1 MKKFLSF
8 ICLFCISGF
17 LSFSMG
23 CVGAASVTTWNHTGI
38 TINTVNHAEV
48 KKTANGEIELL
59 QHVTQKK
66 VYLPYATY
74 APFGVSDIK
83 QKWQYPLQKRAEN
96 SISYTFRLQPDK
108 KQPVRFC
115 KNKGFLYFNEALSSG
130 KRFVNKL
137 NPADIALMKENPF
150 VIRFLSST
158 GMNCFLIPYAIKKEN
173 SGEIR
178 LQCYTPMKPRV
189 IFPYE
194 QNNTYEENMD
204 GIGITCLRIAMLP
217 IPIIVDTVTF
227 PLQILYMIFLHG
239 I

>member
-23 CVGAASVTTWNHTGI
+23 CATVTTWNHTGI
-38 TINTVNHAEV
+38 TIYTVNHAEV
-48 KKTANGEIELL
+48 RKAVNGEIELL

-66 VYLPYATY
+66 VYLPYTTY

-83 QKWQYPLQKRAEN
+83 QKWQYPLQKKPEN
-96 SISYTFRLQPDK
+96 SISYTFRLRPDK
-108 KQPVRFC
+108 KQPVRVS
-115 KNKGFLYFNEALSSG
+115 KLKGFLYFNEMLSSG
-130 KRFVNKL
+130 KMFVNKL

-150 VIRFLSST
+150 VIRSLLAT
-158 GMNCFLIPYAIKKEN
+158 GRQHFVIPYAIKQEN

-189 IFPYE
+189 IFPYK
-194 QNNTYEENMD
+194 QNNTYQENMN
-204 GIGITCLRIAMLP
+204 GAGITLLRIAMLP
-217 IPIIVDTVTF
+217 IPLVVDTVTF
-227 PLQILYMIFLHG
+227 PLQFLYVILVHG

>member
-1 MKKFLSF
+1 
-8 ICLFCISGF
+8 
-17 LSFSMG
+17 MG
-23 CVGAASVTTWNHTGI
+23 CASVTTWNHTGI

-48 KKTANGEIELL
+48 RKAVNGEIELL

-83 QKWQYPLQKRAEN
+83 QKWQYSLQKKPEN
-96 SISYTFRLQPDK
+96 SISYTFRLRPDK

-115 KNKGFLYFNEALSSG
+115 KNKGFLYFNETLSSG
-130 KRFVNKL
+130 KPFVNKL

-150 VIRFLSST
+150 VIRFLSPT
-158 GMNCFLIPYAIKKEN
+158 GTMNRFLIPYAIKQEN

-178 LQCYTPMKPRV
+178 LQCYTPLTPRV

-194 QNNTYEENMD
+194 QNDTYQKKME
-204 GIGITCLRIAMLP
+204 GAGITLLRIAMLP
-217 IPIIVDTVTF
+217 IPIILDTVTA
-227 PLQILYMIFLHG
+227 PGQVLLLCLLHNG
-239 I
+239 V

>member
-23 CVGAASVTTWNHTGI
+23 CVGAVSVTTWNHTGI

-66 VYLPYATY
+66 VYLPYTTC
-74 APFGVSDIK
+74 APFWVSDIK
-83 QKWQYPLQKRAEN
+83 QKWQYSLQKRAEN

-130 KRFVNKL
+130 KMYVNKL

-194 QNNTYEENMD
+194 QNTYEEKMD

-227 PLQILYMIFLHG
+227 PLQCLYVIFVHG

>member
-1 MKKFLSF
+1 MKKFFSF
-8 ICLFCISGF
+8 ILLSCISGF

-23 CVGAASVTTWNHTGI
+23 CATGTTWNHTGI

-66 VYLPYATY
+66 VYLPYTTY

-83 QKWQYPLQKRAEN
+83 QKWQYPLQKKPEN
-96 SISYTFRLQPDK
+96 SISYTFRLRPDK
-108 KQPVRFC
+108 KQPVRVS
-115 KNKGFLYFNEALSSG
+115 KLKGFLYFNEMLSSG
-130 KRFVNKL
+130 KMFVNKL

-150 VIRFLSST
+150 VIRSLLST
-158 GMNCFLIPYAIKKEN
+158 GRKHFVIPYAIKQEN

-178 LQCYTPMKPRV
+178 LQCYTPMKPRI

-194 QNNTYEENMD
+194 QNNTYREKMN
-204 GIGITCLRIAMLP
+204 GTGITLLRIAMLP
-217 IPIIVDTVTF
+217 IPLVVDTVTF
-227 PLQILYMIFLHG
+227 PLQFLYVILVHG

>member
-1 MKKFLSF
+1 
-8 ICLFCISGF
+8 
-17 LSFSMG
+17 MG
-23 CVGAASVTTWNHTGI
+23 CATVTTWNHTGI

-83 QKWQYPLQKRAEN
+83 QKWQYPLQKKPEN

-115 KNKGFLYFNEALSSG
+115 KNKGFLYFNEDLSTG
-130 KRFVNKL
+130 EIFVNKL

-150 VIRFLSST
+150 VIRFLSPT
-158 GMNCFLIPYAIKKEN
+158 GTMNCFLIPYAIKQEN

-178 LQCYTPMKPRV
+178 LQCYTPLTPRV

-194 QNNTYEENMD
+194 QNDTYQEKME
-204 GIGITCLRIAMLP
+204 GAGITLLRIAMLP
-217 IPIIVDTVTF
+217 IPIILDTVTA
-227 PLQILYMIFLHG
+227 PGQVLLLCLLHNG
-239 I
+239 V

>member
-1 MKKFLSF
+1 
-8 ICLFCISGF
+8 
-17 LSFSMG
+17 MG
-23 CVGAASVTTWNHTGI
+23 CATGTTWHHTGF

-66 VYLPYATY
+66 VYLPYTTY

-83 QKWQYPLQKRAEN
+83 QKWQYPLQKKPEN
-96 SISYTFRLQPDK
+96 SISYTFRLRPDK
-108 KQPVRFC
+108 KQPVRVS
-115 KNKGFLYFNEALSSG
+115 KLKGFLYFNEKLSSR
-130 KRFVNKL
+130 KMFVNKL

-150 VIRFLSST
+150 VIRFLSAT
-158 GMNCFLIPYAIKKEN
+158 ERNHFVIPYAIKQEN

-194 QNNTYEENMD
+194 RNNIYEEKMN
-204 GIGITCLRIAMLP
+204 GAGITLLRIAMLP
-217 IPIIVDTVTF
+217 IPLVVDTVTF
-227 PLQILYMIFLHG
+227 PLQFLYLILVHG

>member
-1 MKKFLSF
+1 MRKLYLFSA
-8 ICLFCISGF
+8 LFCLSVLLFIST
-17 LSFSMG
+17 G
-23 CVGAASVTTWNHTGI
+23 CASVTTWQETGVKI
-38 TINTVNHAEV
+38 YQVHHAEI
-48 KKTANGEIELL
+48 KKNANGDFELL

-74 APFGVSDIK
+74 APFWVSDIK
-83 QKWQYPLQKRAEN
+83 QKWQYSLQKRAEN

-115 KNKGFLYFNEALSSG
+115 KNKGFLYFNEMLSSG
-130 KRFVNKL
+130 KMFVNKL

-150 VIRFLSST
+150 VIRFLSPT

-194 QNNTYEENMD
+194 QNNTYREKMD

-217 IPIIVDTVTF
+217 IPLVVDTVTF
-227 PLQILYMIFLHG
+227 PLQFLCMILLHNG

>member
-23 CVGAASVTTWNHTGI
+23 CATGTTWNHTGI

-74 APFGVSDIK
+74 VPFGESDIK
-83 QKWQYPLQKRAEN
+83 QKWQYPLQKKPEN
-96 SISYTFRLQPDK
+96 SISHTFRLRPDK
-108 KQPVRFC
+108 KQPVRVS
-115 KNKGFLYFNEALSSG
+115 KLKGFLYFNETLSSG
-130 KRFVNKL
+130 KPFVNKL

-150 VIRFLSST
+150 VIRYLSPI
-158 GMNCFLIPYAIKKEN
+158 GRMNHFLIPYAIKQEN

-194 QNNTYEENMD
+194 QNNTYREKMN
-204 GIGITCLRIAMLP
+204 GTGITLLRIAMLP
-217 IPIIVDTVTF
+217 IPLVIDTITLPF
-227 PLQILYMIFLHG
+227 QFLVMYLLHNG

>member
-1 MKKFLSF
+1 
-8 ICLFCISGF
+8 
-17 LSFSMG
+17 MG
-23 CVGAASVTTWNHTGI
+23 CATGTTWNHTGI

-83 QKWQYPLQKRAEN
+83 QKWQYSLQKKPEN
-96 SISYTFRLQPDK
+96 SISYTFRLRPDK

-115 KNKGFLYFNEALSSG
+115 KNKGFLYFNEMLSSG
-130 KRFVNKL
+130 KMFVNKL

-150 VIRFLSST
+150 VIRSLLAT
-158 GMNCFLIPYAIKKEN
+158 GRKHFVIPYAIKQEN

-178 LQCYTPMKPRV
+178 LQCYTPMKPRI

-194 QNNTYEENMD
+194 QNDTYQEKME
-204 GIGITCLRIAMLP
+204 GAGITLLRIAMLP
-217 IPIIVDTVTF
+217 IPIILDTVTA
-227 PLQILYMIFLHG
+227 PGQVLLLCLLHNG
-239 I
+239 V

>member
-1 MKKFLSF
+1 
-8 ICLFCISGF
+8 
-17 LSFSMG
+17 MG
-23 CVGAASVTTWNHTGI
+23 CATGTTWNHTGI

-83 QKWQYPLQKRAEN
+83 QKWQYPLQKKPEN
-96 SISYTFRLQPDK
+96 SISYTFRLRPDK

-115 KNKGFLYFNEALSSG
+115 KNKGFLYFNERLSSG
-130 KRFVNKL
+130 KMFVNKL

-150 VIRFLSST
+150 VIRVLSHT
-158 GMNCFLIPYAIKKEN
+158 GRKHFVIPYAIKQEN

-178 LQCYTPMKPRV
+178 LQCYNPLTPRV

-194 QNNTYEENMD
+194 QNDTYQEKMD

-217 IPIIVDTVTF
+217 IPLVVDTVTF
-227 PLQILYMIFLHG
+227 PLQFLYVILVHG